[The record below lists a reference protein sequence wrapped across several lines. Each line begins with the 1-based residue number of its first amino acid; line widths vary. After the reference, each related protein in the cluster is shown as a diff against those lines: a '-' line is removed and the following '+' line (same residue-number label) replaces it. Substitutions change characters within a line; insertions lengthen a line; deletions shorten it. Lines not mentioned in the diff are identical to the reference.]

1 MIGGIMSPRC
11 FLSASCIALFLFGLT
26 TFHRAGNVA
35 PFHDAGNVASGS
47 LLVANKGDSSV
58 GIVDPSSD
66 QQIATIP
73 EEGFTAHELVASAD
87 GRVAFVPIYGSSGV
101 GQPGTDGQIIDV
113 MDLASRK
120 IISKINFGHGVRPHC
135 AVLNRADG
143 MLYVAT
149 ELDKQIAVIDPHTYK
164 VVGSVPTGQPE
175 SHMLTIS
182 PDGKRG
188 YTANVGPGTVS
199 VLDLPNR
206 KLITVIQV
214 VPKNVQRIAIS
225 TDGKWVFTADQN
237 QPRLAVIDTATNTV
251 KSWLTLP
258 DVAYGTAVTPD
269 GKWLLATQPK
279 TSTVAVVDLST
290 MKVAHVLDAP
300 KSPQEIVV
308 QPDGR
313 RAYISCSSSGKV
325 AVLNLQTWQ
334 MENPIQAGKGVDG
347 MAWAR

>member
-1 MIGGIMSPRC
+1 MNRNLLLACAP
-11 FLSASCIALFLFGLT
+11 LLFLALT
-26 TFHRAGNVA
+26 VLAADRDMSGQLWVA
-35 PFHDAGNVASGS
+35 D
-47 LLVANKGDSSV
+47 KGDSAL
-58 GIVDPSSD
+58 GIVNPATD
-66 QQIATIP
+66 QQIATIA
-73 EEGFTAHELVASAD
+73 EEGYTAHEVAASAD
-87 GRVAFVPIYGSSGV
+87 GRIAFVPIYGSAGV

-120 IISKINFGHGVRPHC
+120 IISKIDFGHGVRPHC

-143 MLYVAT
+143 LLYVTT
-149 ELDKQIAVIDPHTYK
+149 ELDKQIAVIDPKTYK
-164 VVGSVPTGQPE
+164 VVGAVPTGQPE

-206 KLITVIQV
+206 KLITIIQV

-225 TDGKWVFTADQN
+225 TNGKWVFTSDQL
-237 QPRLAVIDTATNTV
+237 QPRLAVIDTTTNTV
-251 KSWLTLP
+251 KNFVDIP

-269 GKWLLATQPK
+269 GKWLLLTQPK
-279 TSTVAVVDLST
+279 TSTVAVLDLSS
-290 MKVAHVLDAP
+290 MKVTKVLDAP

-325 AVLNLQTWQ
+325 AVLNLRTWQ
-334 MENPIQAGKGVDG
+334 MEDPIQAGKGVDG
-347 MAWAR
+347 MAWAGQ